1 MSALGGWLR
10 ASLGAKLLLAQMLV
24 VVAGALTLA
33 VVAFAVAPGVFH
45 THVRMA
51 LGTISPQV
59 GRHLDEGLARA
70 MLVALGT
77 GTGVAVA
84 TALVVSFILARRITR
99 PVHALARAAREVATG
114 RYTTRVPPPPGGD
127 ELTTLAG
134 AFNQMAEALQTSE
147 QRRQELLSDL
157 AHELRTPLATIDGY
171 LEGVG
176 DGVMPADQQTLQVLQ
191 TETARLRRL
200 VDDLGAV
207 SRAEARQL
215 DLQVTRCQ
223 PDQLVSAAVQAAQPA
238 YTAKQ
243 VTLTA
248 KLQPH
253 LPPVMADPD
262 RIGEVLANLLAN
274 ALRHTPPGGHVE
286 VAATSLANQHL
297 QIIVTDTGEG
307 IPAELLER
315 IFERFYRADPAR
327 THTPDNSGSGIGL
340 TISRAIVRAHSGR
353 ITAHSQGPG
362 HGARFTVTLP
372 TTHSR

>member
-51 LGTISPQV
+51 LGTIPAQV

-70 MLVALGT
+70 MLVSLGT
-77 GTGVAVA
+77 GVGVAVA
-84 TALVVSFILARRITR
+84 TALLVTLILARRITR
-99 PVHALARAAREVATG
+99 PVQALAQAARQVATG
-114 RYTTRVPPPPGGD
+114 RYTARVPEPTGGD
-127 ELTTLAG
+127 ELTTLAE

-147 QRRQELLSDL
+147 RRRQALLADL

-176 DGVMPADQQTLQVLQ
+176 DGVMPADRQTLQVLQ
-191 TETARLRRL
+191 AETARLRRL

-207 SRAEARQL
+207 SRAEAQQL
-215 DLQVTRCQ
+215 DLHLTRCQ
-223 PDQLVSAAVQAAQPA
+223 PAKLIAAAVQAAQA
-238 YTAKQ
+238 TYTTKQ
-243 VTLTA
+243 VSLTT

-253 LPPVMADPD
+253 LAPVMADPD

-286 VAATSLANQHL
+286 VAATSLPDRRVQVT
-297 QIIVTDTGEG
+297 VTDSGQG
-307 IPAELLER
+307 IPPELLER
-315 IFERFYRADPAR
+315 IFERFYRVDPAR
-327 THTPDNSGSGIGL
+327 THTPDTGGSGIGL
-340 TISRAIVRAHSGR
+340 TIIRAHGGHVR
-353 ITAHSQGPG
+353 AHSQGPG
-362 HGARFTVTLP
+362 HGARFTFTLP
-372 TTHSR
+372 PARGR